1 MQKGWENFF
10 TFVILFCYISYKVYK
25 IKLLNYQ
32 LFLILIVL
40 YGLYRTNN
48 FAAISL
54 FFFLISFH
62 YLFSRSK
69 NKKLLTVVILVL
81 FILLIS
87 TLICFF
93 NDFTYDDLSSRLIY
107 NALQVS
113 IFDNSALD
121 NLNEIGQNQI
131 EIGNFE
137 YVLNLRDDQKNLS
150 STLEFLLEKK
160 SFRWKY

>member
-1 MQKGWENFF
+1 M
-10 TFVILFCYISYKVYK
+10 
-25 IKLLNYQ
+25 
-32 LFLILIVL
+32 
-40 YGLYRTNN
+40 
-48 FAAISL
+48 
-54 FFFLISFH
+54 
-62 YLFSRSK
+62 
-69 NKKLLTVVILVL
+69 ILVL

-87 TLICFF
+87 TLIYFF

-137 YVLNLRDDQKNLS
+137 YVQLKRRP
-150 STLEFLLEKK
+150 KK
-160 SFRWKY
+160 PFIYS